1 MPLTSLTPTAAVKIG
16 STTVCFFE
24 FFQFFCT
31 VICFGKFLVDSFCQS
46 KDLKNVNS
54 DKLICIND
62 TYRETVLLNSVQE
75 FAEIEDLAVSDLFP
89 KFTQSSNFY
98 TFYCHI
104 LKTATRE
111 K

>member
-75 FAEIEDLAVSDLFP
+75 FAEIEAWLFL
-89 KFTQSSNFY
+89 
-98 TFYCHI
+98 TFFLSLHNQVI
-104 LKTATRE
+104 SIHSIATY
-111 K
+111 